1 MCEEFWNRVKDLI
14 KKSNLTQK
22 EFSKN
27 LGFPDRTIE
36 TWINR
41 NTSPDVFTA
50 QKIAIHLGVS
60 IDYLLTGEEDNRY
73 KDLVNKIQKDI
84 IDSGLQLEASSQQ

>member
-1 MCEEFWNRVKDLI
+1 MCEDFWNKVKDLI
-14 KKSNLTQK
+14 KKNNLTQK
-22 EFSKN
+22 EFSTK
-27 LGFPDRTIE
+27 LGLPERTIE

-50 QKIAIHLGVS
+50 QKIALHLGVS

-73 KDLVNKIQKDI
+73 KDLVAKIQKDI
-84 IDSGLQLEASSQQ
+84 TDSGLQL